1 MEVEPFI
8 LPIFHPSSLYEPLQA
23 INVNTETRSKVNIN
37 KRKEG
42 GATYEQLQYRTK

>member
-1 MEVEPFI
+1 MEVES

-37 KRKEG
+37 KIKDG